1 MARPSKVAR
10 LPSEI
15 REAIGALRREGRTI
29 DEILA
34 HLRQLGVE
42 EVSRAGLGRHV
53 QQLDKIGEQ
62 MRQQRALADALVARF
77 GSEPDDKLFRVNV
90 EMMHG
95 LLFRFSLA
103 QQEGEAV
110 TLAPE
115 DLMFLTSALKNIAA
129 ASKTDVDRI
138 RSIEKRAAET
148 ATKDAAEK
156 ATKAAS
162 ERGLSADT
170 VKAIRD
176 HILGVPAS

>member
-1 MARPSKVAR
+1 MGRPSKVDR
-10 LPSEI
+10 LPPAI

-29 DEILA
+29 DEILE
-34 HLRQLGVE
+34 HIRQLGVE
-42 EVSRAGLGRHV
+42 DVSRAGLGRHV

-62 MRQQRALADALVARF
+62 MRQQRVVADALVAKF

-90 EMMHG
+90 ELMHG

-110 TLAPE
+110 TLGPE
-115 DLMFLTSALKNIAA
+115 DLMFLTSALKNIAS

-138 RSIEKRAAET
+138 RQIEKRAAEL

-156 ATKAAS
+156 ATKAAN

-176 HILGVPAS
+176 NILGVPAA